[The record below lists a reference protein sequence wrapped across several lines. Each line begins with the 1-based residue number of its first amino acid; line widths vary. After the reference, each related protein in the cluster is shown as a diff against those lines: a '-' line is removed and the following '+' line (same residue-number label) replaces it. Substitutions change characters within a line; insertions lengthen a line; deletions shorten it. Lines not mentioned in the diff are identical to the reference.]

1 MTQTTLS
8 TSPATGSNGGEARGA
23 EAVAGDEA
31 EHLEVP
37 EGRGDHLEALVG
49 DDHAL
54 EAELLEQRPP
64 VGGGGDPRR
73 RGGAPGG
80 GDEAEVGEVGLAL
93 DLGGA
98 HGREPLDGV
107 PRRGG
112 VAVGD
117 GEAAARP
124 ALGAEPRAARPRRGA
139 PVRGGGEE
147 GEGVLP
153 DLVRERVPRRRR
165 GGARRARAAAP
176 HAATDRAGGRLWLF
190 CAELPGGAARRAR
203 RRRRR
208 HLLRLCSRLGLVGKV
223 KPPLLLSSLLLS
235 LLYY

>member
-73 RGGAPGG
+73 AAAPGG
-80 GDEAEVGEVGLAL
+80 GRGRSRRSGACL

-107 PRRGG
+107 RRRGG

-124 ALGAEPRAARPRRGA
+124 ALGAEPRAARPAAAPLSAAAGRKEKACSQTSSGSECHGGA
-139 PVRGGGEE
+139 
-147 GEGVLP
+147 
-153 DLVRERVPRRRR
+153 
-165 GGARRARAAAP
+165 GGARRARAAGP
-176 HAATDRAGGRLWLF
+176 MLQRIGRAGGCGF
-190 CAELPGGAARRAR
+190 
-203 RRRRR
+203 
-208 HLLRLCSRLGLVGKV
+208 LR
-223 KPPLLLSSLLLS
+223 
-235 LLYY
+235 